1 MTIQTVEPDDQPLAE
16 KVASTIREML
26 IDGDLA
32 PGEKLSEQQVASLFG
47 ISRNT
52 LREVFRLLTSQGL
65 LTHIP
70 NRGVFVAAPDEISVI
85 DIYRV
90 RRVIQLGAVRSA
102 SRGHP
107 ALARMSSLVA
117 EAKDAQKDGD
127 WRRVGTINMEFH
139 RAMVELSDSPRLNAC
154 FEMVLA
160 ELRLVFGQLDNNAHL
175 HEPFVDLNASLVTLL
190 EADRTVEAIE
200 RLEAYL
206 LRSERMVL
214 AALQRRADQA
224 R

>member
-1 MTIQTVEPDDQPLAE
+1 MVEPDDQPLAG
-16 KVASTIREML
+16 KVASRIREML

-32 PGEKLSEQQVASLFG
+32 PGEKLSEQHVASLFG

-52 LREVFRLLTSQGL
+52 LREVFRLLTSQSL

-70 NRGVFVAAPDEISVI
+70 NRGVFVAAPDEVCVI

-90 RRVIQLGAVRSA
+90 RRVIELGALRAA

-107 ALARMSSLVA
+107 AVARMNTLVA
-117 EAKDAQKDGD
+117 EAKEAQKNGD
-127 WRRVGTINMEFH
+127 WRRVGTFNMEFH
-139 RAMVELSDSPRLNAC
+139 RAIVELADSPRLNAC
-154 FEMVLA
+154 FEMILA
-160 ELRLVFGQLDNNAHL
+160 ELRLVFGQLENNAHL
-175 HEPFVDLNASLVTLL
+175 HEPFVELNASLVTLIETGMIL
-190 EADRTVEAIE
+190 EAVD

-206 LRSERMVL
+206 LQSERMVL
-214 AALQRRADQA
+214 AALQRRGNQD